1 MDTVAPERP
10 EAGPADAF
18 LAAHPGYQ
26 DTVVLDALR
35 ASDYA
40 RLDDRGETYLDYA
53 GGSLYAVS
61 QVEEHL
67 SLLRDA
73 VYGNPHS
80 VNPTSAASTALADQA
95 RSEVLRFF
103 GADEDEYACIF
114 TANATGALRL
124 VGEAYPF
131 GPGGCFLATAD
142 NHNSVNGIREFA
154 RAQGART
161 AHLAPGPP
169 GLRVDGAALRRHL
182 EDRAADGG
190 HLLAYP
196 AQSNFSGVKHPL
208 DWIAA
213 AHERGWD
220 VLLDAAAFVPTSRL
234 DLAAHKPDFVAISFY
249 KLFGYPTGI
258 GALLAR
264 HSALRRLRR
273 PWFSGGTVM
282 VATVGGQRSVL
293 VPGHG
298 GFEDG
303 TIDYLGLPAIGIGL
317 RHIERIGMDT
327 IGRRVE
333 ALGSWLL
340 AGLRDLRHS
349 DGSPATRIY
358 GPRTWDRRG
367 PTVAFNFLHPD
378 GGVVDERYVDRAA
391 AAHGISLRTG
401 CFCNPGAGEAAFS
414 LSESAMRSADFDDGA
429 GIDAYL
435 KRVGMASGGAV
446 RVSLGLATNFA
457 DGSRFL
463 AFARGFRDLATIREH
478 LPPRQ
483 GC

>member
-1 MDTVAPERP
+1 MATVAPVRP
-10 EAGPADAF
+10 RPDDAF
-18 LAAHPGYQ
+18 LAAHPGYRR
-26 DTVVLDALR
+26 TMALDRLR
-35 ASDYA
+35 AAEYA
-40 RLDDRGETYLDYA
+40 RLDDQGEIYLDYA
-53 GGSLYAVS
+53 GGSLYAAS

-67 SLLRDA
+67 SLLRRA
-73 VYGNPHS
+73 VFGNPHS
-80 VNPTSAASTALADQA
+80 VNPTSAASTALAEQA
-95 RSEVLRFF
+95 RGEVLRFF
-103 GADEDEYACIF
+103 GADEVEYTCIF
-114 TANATGALRL
+114 TANASGALRL

-161 AHLAPGPP
+161 AYVAPRAPD
-169 GLRVDGAALRRHL
+169 LRVDDAALERHL
-182 EDRAADGG
+182 EDRARGGG
-190 HLLAYP
+190 HLFAYP

-208 DWIAA
+208 DWIVA

-220 VLLDAAAFVPTSRL
+220 VLLDAAAFVPTSPL

-264 HSALRRLRR
+264 HSTLRRLRR

-282 VATVGGQRSVL
+282 VATVGGERSVPL
-293 VPGHG
+293 PGHG
-298 GFEDG
+298 RFEDG

-317 RHIERIGMDT
+317 RHIERIGIDA

-333 ALGSWLL
+333 ALGAWLL

-358 GPRTWDRRG
+358 GPPTWQRRG
-367 PTVAFNFLHPD
+367 PTIAFNFLHRD
-378 GGVVDERYVDRAA
+378 GRVVDERYVDRAA

-401 CFCNPGAGEAAFS
+401 CFCNPGAGEAAFA
-414 LSESAMRSADFDDGA
+414 LSAAALRDADLDDAA

-435 KRVGMASGGAV
+435 ARVGMATGGAV
-446 RVSLGLATNFA
+446 RVSLGLVTNLA
-457 DGSRFL
+457 DISRFL
-463 AFARGFRDLATIREH
+463 AFASGFRDLTTIRER
-478 LPPRQ
+478 LPPRAS
-483 GC
+483 C

>member
-1 MDTVAPERP
+1 MATVAPARP
-10 EAGPADAF
+10 RPDDAF
-18 LAAHPGYQ
+18 LAAHPGYRQ
-26 DTVVLDALR
+26 TTALDRLR
-35 ASDYA
+35 AAEYA
-40 RLDDRGETYLDYA
+40 RLDDQGEIYLDYA
-53 GGSLYAVS
+53 GGSLYAAS

-67 SLLRDA
+67 SLLRRA

-80 VNPTSAASTALADQA
+80 VNPTSAASTALAEQA
-95 RSEVLRFF
+95 RDEVLRFF
-103 GADEDEYACIF
+103 GADEAEYACIF
-114 TANATGALRL
+114 TANASGALRL

-154 RAQGART
+154 RAKGAR
-161 AHLAPGPP
+161 AVYVAPRAPD
-169 GLRVDGAALRRHL
+169 LRVDDAVLERHL
-182 EDRAADGG
+182 DRGG
-190 HLLAYP
+190 HLFAYP

-264 HSALRRLRR
+264 RSTLRRLRR

-282 VATVGGQRSVL
+282 VATVGGERSVPL
-293 VPGHG
+293 PGHG
-298 GFEDG
+298 RFEDG

-317 RHIERIGMDT
+317 RHIERIGIDA

-333 ALGSWLL
+333 ALGAWLL

-358 GPRTWDRRG
+358 GPPTWQRRG
-367 PTVAFNFLHPD
+367 PTIAFNFLHRD
-378 GGVVDERYVDRAA
+378 GRVVDERYVDRAA

-401 CFCNPGAGEAAFS
+401 CFCNPGAGEAAFA
-414 LSESAMRSADFDDGA
+414 LSTSTTRRASTLTWSAWAWPAAARC
-429 GIDAYL
+429 
-435 KRVGMASGGAV
+435 ASP
-446 RVSLGLATNFA
+446 S
-457 DGSRFL
+457 GSSRTSPTSP
-463 AFARGFRDLATIREH
+463 GS
-478 LPPRQ
+478 
-483 GC
+483 